1 MLVFAN
7 SDSPDYADG
16 MNERVPL
23 AALLPLRFL
32 SAAILLLEG
41 YQKMTGEWFHGGA
54 LMRTT
59 ETWLDAHRAYHFFLP
74 MLQSAHNHP
83 KIFGSLITLG
93 ELTVGLC
100 LLFGA
105 ATRLASILGLLLL
118 GSITAA
124 SGQGLAPPG
133 NALLMAMIMLT
144 FVIAPPGRVLGVDAT
159 LRNRLPRWMV

>member
-1 MLVFAN
+1 VLGFAN
-7 SDSPDYADG
+7 GGSPDYADG

-23 AALLPLRFL
+23 AVLLPLRFL

-59 ETWLDAHRAYHFFLP
+59 EAWLDAHRAYHFFLP

-93 ELTVGLC
+93 ELAGGLC
-100 LLFGA
+100 RLFGA
-105 ATRLASILGLLLL
+105 ATRLASVLGLLLL

-144 FVIAPPGRVLGVDAT
+144 FVIAPPGRVLGVDSA
-159 LRNRLPRWMV
+159 LRTKLPRWMV